1 MTASV
6 RPARPSPTQPTS
18 FEFKSEPFS
27 LVVLWLK
34 SANWAEVQADLD
46 GKLGR
51 TPGFFDNDPVVAD
64 LTLVEQADSID
75 FDALKDTLK
84 RHGAVTV
91 AVRNGTQAQ
100 QAAALAAG
108 LGLIASGAGEAPA
121 KTVNDAASVAPVEP
135 EPAAT
140 TPTMAAQTETV
151 TPAGSRIVDK
161 PVRTGQQ
168 SYARHGDLIVRDMV
182 SAGGEVLADGN
193 ISVYG
198 PLRGRALA
206 GVRGD
211 TTARIFTLSLE
222 AELVSI
228 AGIYRTFEH
237 DWGKEFRGK
246 PAQIY
251 LDGDKLMIASL

>member
-6 RPARPSPTQPTS
+6 RPARNTAAKPTS

-27 LVVLWLK
+27 LIVLRLK
-34 SANWAEVQADLD
+34 LADWETLHTELNA
-46 GKLGR
+46 KLAK
-51 TPGFFDNDPVVAD
+51 TPGFFDHDPVVAD
-64 LTLVEQADSID
+64 LSAIDEQAAIID
-75 FDALKDTLK
+75 FVALKALLAA
-84 RHGAVTV
+84 HGACAV
-91 AVRNGTQAQ
+91 AIRNASPEQQ
-100 QAAALAAG
+100 QAAIEAG
-108 LGLIASGAGEAPA
+108 FGVLRSSTGNADSNN
-121 KTVNDAASVAPVEP
+121 TVNQDVADATVTPSTAPP
-135 EPAAT
+135 EPA
-140 TPTMAAQTETV
+140 P
-151 TPAGSRIVDK
+151 PISAGHRVITK

-168 SYARHGDLIVRDMV
+168 VYARQGDLVAMDMV

-193 ISVYG
+193 IHVYG

-211 TTARIFTLSLE
+211 TSARIFTRSLE

-251 LDGDKLMIASL
+251 LDGDKLMIAPL